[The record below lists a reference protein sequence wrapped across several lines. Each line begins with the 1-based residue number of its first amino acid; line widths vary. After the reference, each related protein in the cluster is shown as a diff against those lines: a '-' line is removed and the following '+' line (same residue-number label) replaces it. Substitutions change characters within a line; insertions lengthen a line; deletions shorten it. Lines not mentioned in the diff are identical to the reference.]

1 MVPRTPPDVADC
13 NDYPPTPSS
22 FRTVHKMTRTTIGQ
36 DAAGRATRTLIVGR
50 TQSGKTTLAQ
60 LLVSGYSSVVVIDHK
75 RRFEL
80 GRAAALDGPAAFR
93 QTWPQRARRVI
104 YHPDPRAT
112 RSADVDEVI
121 ERVLAYGRT
130 ALVVDE
136 AMELS
141 NQAWI
146 LPAYKRAITQGAALL
161 VPVYSVTQ
169 RPIGVHN
176 VLLTEAEHLFAFDL
190 AGEGDRAKLAAFFG
204 AELVDRPP
212 APFAFTY
219 AGEGRVVRCDPL
231 ALPSRPPTAS
241 TDGGIANG
249 SPDPRQPGHGDG
261 PRDRRHPGLEIRT
274 RPVPGAGAL

>member
-1 MVPRTPPDVADC
+1 MSRGIP
-13 NDYPPTPSS
+13 
-22 FRTVHKMTRTTIGQ
+22 TTIGR

-80 GRAAALDGPAAFR
+80 SRAVVLEGPAAFR
-93 QTWPQRARRVI
+93 QSWPQRARRVI
-104 YHPDPRAT
+104 YYPDHRAQ
-112 RSADVDEVI
+112 RGADVDEVLGRI
-121 ERVLAYGRT
+121 LAYGRT
-130 ALVVDE
+130 AIVVDE
-136 AMELS
+136 AMELC

-190 AGEGDRAKLAAFFG
+190 AGEGDRAKLAAFYG
-204 AELVDRPP
+204 AELAERPLE
-212 APFAFTY
+212 PFGFSY
-219 AGEGRVVRCDPL
+219 AGDGRVVRCAPL
-231 ALPSRPPTAS
+231 VLSPNPSPAAAA
-241 TDGGIANG
+241 DGG
-249 SPDPRQPGHGDG
+249 SPPYGPPDARKSGHGDG
-261 PRDRRHPGLEIRT
+261 PRDRRDPGLEVRA
-274 RPVPGAGAL
+274 RPLPGAGTV